1 MLLCYVASL
10 LQLKAQVRFKSVIPT
25 RDVYTSLFQLAYML
39 SKVFGFSGLF
49 YLNIIAKQIGP
60 NEM

>member
-1 MLLCYVASL
+1 MLLLSYNKKPRSDLNL
-10 LQLKAQVRFKSVIPT
+10 LFQPGT
-25 RDVYTSLFQLAYML
+25 YTSLFQLAYML
-39 SKVFGFSGLF
+39 AKVFGFSGLF

>member
-1 MLLCYVASL
+1 MLLLSYNKKPRSDLNL
-10 LQLKAQVRFKSVIPT
+10 LFQPG
-25 RDVYTSLFQLAYML
+25 TSLFQLAYML